1 MILNDLNIEELY
13 NYLNRREKYQ
23 TYINQQQFNQL
34 YEDLSDAMFASQA
47 DRLIPCLTYILY
59 KAELCPLNFFKHI
72 VPSRFAYLMGE
83 GQLPELE
90 HVHINEECVIIGYR
104 AFSMNGNIKT
114 VEAPTIEEISS
125 YAFDD
130 CDNLETILLKNC
142 KSINAHAFSN
152 CNSLTS
158 VYLPDNLHNIYA
170 YAFSDCKNLESLSI
184 NNLPKGTTTNIAD
197 SSFIGCPKLQK
208 IQYRGT
214 IKQFEE
220 NESAYIQYKEAF
232 KYKLISCDDGTIQF

>member
-1 MILNDLNIEELY
+1 M
-13 NYLNRREKYQ
+13 
-23 TYINQQQFNQL
+23 
-34 YEDLSDAMFASQA
+34 S
-47 DRLIPCLTYILY
+47 
-59 KAELCPLNFFKHI
+59 
-72 VPSRFAYLMGE
+72 E

-90 HVHINEECVIIGYR
+90 HIHINEECLTIDHK
-104 AFSMNGNIKT
+104 AFAINQNVRT
-114 VEAPTIEEISS
+114 VEAPTIEEIHS
-125 YAFDD
+125 YAFDS
-130 CDNLETILLKNC
+130 CVNLETILLKKC
-142 KSINAHAFSN
+142 KFIGSHAFSY

-184 NNLPKGTTTNIAD
+184 NNLPKGTTIKIAD

-220 NESAYIQYKEAF
+220 NESDYVQYKEAF
-232 KYKLISCDDGTIQF
+232 KYKLIR

>member
-13 NYLNRREKYQ
+13 NYLNKHEKYQ
-23 TYINQQQFNQL
+23 TYINQHQFNQL
-34 YEDLSDAMFASQA
+34 YEDLSNAMFSSQA

-72 VPSRFAYLMGE
+72 VPSRFAYLMSE

-90 HVHINEECVIIGYR
+90 HIHINEECLIIDHK
-104 AFSMNGNIKT
+104 AFAMNENVRT
-114 VEAPTIEEISS
+114 VKAPTIEKIHS
-125 YAFDD
+125 YAFYD

-142 KSINAHAFSN
+142 TFIGSHAFSY

-158 VYLPDNLHNIYA
+158 VYLPDNLQDIYA

-184 NNLPKGTTTNIAD
+184 NSLPKGIITNIAD
-197 SSFIGCPKLQK
+197 SSFIDCPKLHK

-214 IKQFEE
+214 MKQFKE
-220 NESAYIQYKEAF
+220 NESAYIQYKKAF
-232 KYKLISCDDGTIQF
+232 KYKLISCDDGAIQF

>member
-1 MILNDLNIEELY
+1 MVLDDLNIEELY
-13 NYLNRREKYQ
+13 NYLNRHEKYQ
-23 TYINQQQFNQL
+23 TYINQYQLNQL
-34 YEDLSDAMFASQA
+34 YEDLSNAMFSSQA

-59 KAELCPLNFFKHI
+59 KAGLQPLNFFKNNI
-72 VPSRFAYLMGE
+72 PSNFAYLMSE

-90 HVHINEECVIIGYR
+90 HIHINEECVTIDYR
-104 AFSMNGNIKT
+104 AFAMNENIKT
-114 VEAPTIEEISS
+114 IEAPTIEEIHSH
-125 YAFDD
+125 AFDD
-130 CDNLETILLKNC
+130 CDNLKTVLLKNC
-142 KSINAHAFSN
+142 KFIGAHAFSN

-158 VYLPDNLHNIYA
+158 IYFPDSLRGIYA

-184 NNLPKGTTTNIAD
+184 NNLPKGTTIKIAD

-214 IKQFEE
+214 MKQFKE

>member
-1 MILNDLNIEELY
+1 
-13 NYLNRREKYQ
+13 
-23 TYINQQQFNQL
+23 
-34 YEDLSDAMFASQA
+34 MFASQA

-59 KAELCPLNFFKHI
+59 KADLNPLEFFDYN
-72 VPSRFAYLMGE
+72 VPIKFAYLMSE

-90 HVHINEECVIIGYR
+90 HVHINDKCKIIEHK
-104 AFSMNGNIKT
+104 AFAINQNVRT
-114 VEAPTIEEISS
+114 LEAPSIEEISS

-142 KSINAHAFSN
+142 KSISTHAFN
-152 CNSLTS
+152 RCNSLTS
-158 VYLPDNLHNIYA
+158 VYLPDNLHDIYA

-197 SSFIGCPKLQK
+197 SSFIGCPKLQN

-220 NESAYIQYKEAF
+220 NESAYIQYKEAL